1 MNVIR
6 GVASLTRDTALGLKD
21 AAKEVHRGNVETT
34 VGLLK
39 GELTIVDA
47 IKKKAGHDVAAC
59 ASLVSPSKF
68 ISFVTEFTDSRLVAP
83 LADFKEV
90 LYDRCDDKI
99 KKVDMELALGVLV
112 MLQKLSP
119 TPFPEITEYQAA
131 SDSTFAEFKHWVDH
145 AMAAYGRRPPICLG
159 SRFAGCNDDLDR
171 IACTTG
177 VGKADILLYEDT
189 EAVKSRKWL
198 EYYLAVDRAKSA
210 VVLSIKGTSS
220 IKAALTDLRCDYI
233 EQDTYKYHRGIFE
246 ASEAL
251 VEHIKGDITR
261 ALDANPT
268 FSLVTCGHSLGG
280 GAAALVAHLLSSKMP
295 DGRFVTKTENRD
307 IHCYAIG
314 PAASMC
320 ARASADC
327 QGLIS
332 SLVHKND
339 IVPSLSD
346 GVVEDIKAFA
356 GYLQEN
362 REYLG
367 RVYFSTGRMVAGLG
381 GSSKAGE
388 YLATFR
394 SLATNEKLMPP
405 GMVYFIGKRGRLRFG
420 RVKDASS
427 VEKHFGEARFVL
439 GMLKHHALPKIR
451 KTMGRFT

>member
-1 MNVIR
+1 MHITR
-6 GVASLTRDTALGLKD
+6 GVASFTRETAHGLKD

-34 VGLLK
+34 KGLLK
-39 GELTIVDA
+39 GELTVVEA
-47 IKKKAGHDVAAC
+47 IKKRTGHSVAAC

-68 ISFVTEFTDSRLVAP
+68 ISFVTESTDSSLVAP

-90 LYDRCDDKI
+90 LYSRCDGKI
-99 KKVDMELALGVLV
+99 KKVDMELALGLLV
-112 MLQKLSP
+112 ILQKLSP

-131 SDSTFAEFKHWVDH
+131 SDRTFAEFKHWMGH
-145 AMAAYGRRPPICLG
+145 AMAAYCRRTPIHPN
-159 SRFAGCNDDLDR
+159 SRFTDCNDDLDR
-171 IACTTG
+171 IAYTTG
-177 VGKADILLYEDT
+177 VDRADILLYEDT
-189 EAVKSRKWL
+189 EAVKSKKWL

-233 EQDTYKYHRGIFE
+233 EQGKYKYHRGIFE

-251 VEHIKGDITR
+251 VEHIKDDITR

-295 DGRFVTKTENRD
+295 DGRFATKTENRD

-314 PAASMC
+314 PAAPMC
-320 ARASADC
+320 ARASEDC

-339 IVPSLSD
+339 IVPALSD
-346 GVVEDIKAFA
+346 GVLEDIKVFA

-362 REYLG
+362 REYVG
-367 RVYFSTGRMVAGLG
+367 RVYFSFARMMACLG
-381 GSSKAGE
+381 DSGKAGE
-388 YLATFR
+388 YLAIYKN
-394 SLATNEKLMPP
+394 LATNEKLVPP
-405 GMVYFIGKRGRLRFG
+405 GMVYFMGKRGRLRFG

-427 VEKHFGEARFVL
+427 VANHFGEARFVL
-439 GMLKHHALPKIR
+439 GMLKHHNLLKIR
-451 KTMGRFT
+451 KTMEKIP